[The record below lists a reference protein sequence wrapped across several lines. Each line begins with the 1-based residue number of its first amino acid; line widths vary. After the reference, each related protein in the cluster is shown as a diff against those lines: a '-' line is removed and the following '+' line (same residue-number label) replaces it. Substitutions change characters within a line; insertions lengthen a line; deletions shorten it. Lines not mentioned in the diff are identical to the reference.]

1 MKKSKLS
8 ESQIITM
15 LKEAEAGVTIA
26 DICRK
31 YNIVSS
37 TYYKLKS
44 KYSGMSLSD
53 LNRLKSLESE
63 NNRLKQMYADISLE
77 HKILKE
83 VMEKKYPGLIDEN

>member
-1 MKKSKLS
+1 MKKLKLS
-8 ESQIITM
+8 ESQIISM
-15 LKEAEAGVTIA
+15 LNEGSAGVPVTELL
-26 DICRK
+26 RK

-44 KYSGMSLSD
+44 KYAGMSVSE
-53 LNRLKSLESE
+53 LKKLKLLESE

-83 VMEKKYPGLIDEN
+83 VMAKKCPGLIDEN